1 MRLILICPEKKRLT
15 DEFSDALMWILS
27 VTSKE
32 LGAVQRGE
40 LINTGYDAEI
50 QQAIKMRD
58 EYKKLLSKHVTEHG
72 C

>member
-1 MRLILICPEKKRLT
+1 
-15 DEFSDALMWILS
+15 MWILS